1 MSIVTMTAEERDKV
15 VALWD
20 AKKAAE
26 ASLSKALME
35 FAGDE
40 PYDRNRYQSEVR
52 MLYCLGGILRFEIGR
67 RLVVMWEREREESVR
82 TFAQF
87 LETYFPD
94 LPRRRAYEDMRYAV
108 TAAKH
113 PLFRK
118 YAESKGNFSK
128 GLALLESVNDEELQQ
143 FEETGEI
150 LGLSVDELD
159 RLSVRELKARIRR
172 LEKQK
177 EEAAQQA
184 TETLAGEKNRLE
196 KKVEVLEAALA
207 EPGLEEARQI
217 MRQADKHLHD
227 GVQLLRKVPWKLVA
241 ADWTARLEALAK
253 LNFLERVCANIEQ
266 EIFKVEEPEPPAGGQ
281 E

>member
-1 MSIVTMTAEERDKV
+1 
-15 VALWD
+15 
-20 AKKAAE
+20 
-26 ASLSKALME
+26 
-35 FAGDE
+35 
-40 PYDRNRYQSEVR
+40 
-52 MLYCLGGILRFEIGR
+52 
-67 RLVVMWEREREESVR
+67 
-82 TFAQF
+82 
-87 LETYFPD
+87 
-94 LPRRRAYEDMRYAV
+94 
-108 TAAKH
+108 
-113 PLFRK
+113 
-118 YAESKGNFSK
+118 
-128 GLALLESVNDEELQQ
+128 LALLESVNDEELQQ